1 MPGKQ
6 RGGIMKL
13 PRLTT
18 FPLPSRIGEQRSAMK
33 LSREIACILLLVCLF
48 AFPVVLT
55 AQAQESTPPGTPR
68 TDQEKRGEALFLKN
82 CALCHIHTAQKA
94 RLKIQASSELI
105 GLFRKSSTTE
115 AGVRQRVQQG
125 VPGVMPTFQ
134 YALEPKE
141 NDDLIAYLK
150 IR

>member
-1 MPGKQ
+1 
-6 RGGIMKL
+6 
-13 PRLTT
+13 
-18 FPLPSRIGEQRSAMK
+18 MK
-33 LSREIACILLLVCLF
+33 LSRGIACMLPLMCLLT
-48 AFPVVLT
+48 FPVVLNP
-55 AQAQESTPPGTPR
+55 QAQESTPPGTAR

-105 GLFRKSSTTE
+105 GLFRRPNTSE

-125 VPGVMPTFQ
+125 VPSVMPTFQ

-141 NDDLIAYLK
+141 HDDLIAYLK